1 MNTVVLGLQWG
12 DEGKG
17 KAIDYL
23 AGSFSVVVR
32 FQGGHNAGH
41 TVYYQ
46 GRKVILHVLPSGI
59 FYPDCSA
66 VIANGVV
73 VEPLQLVEEI
83 RNARGLGLSLQ
94 NLALSENA
102 PLILPF
108 HQELDVVFEDSRYQR
123 IGTTRRGI
131 GPAYED
137 VVGRRA
143 LFVGDLLREDVFR
156 AKIAPLAEYYQRL
169 FSAHG
174 RPAVNLGAAIENYLQ
189 AGEFLRP
196 FVCNT
201 TCVLQQAYRA
211 GKKILFE
218 GAQGTLLDI
227 NLGTYPFVTSSNTTI
242 AGVFSGSGLP
252 IKAVDRVIGISKA
265 YATRVGEGPFPSE
278 LTGESGR
285 MLREWGNEY
294 GSTTGRPRRVGWL
307 DLVALKYAVQVN
319 GVDSLFLTK
328 LDVLDELA
336 EIPLVVAYEGD
347 DGPSELFS
355 PHADALS
362 LARPIFRSL
371 PGWQKKIGAIERFNE
386 LPGPLHDYL
395 RFIEDFV
402 GVAVSHVSLGGRT
415 PADDRDRRL
424 SKTAF

>member
-23 AGSFSVVVR
+23 AGAFDVVAR

-46 GRKVILHVLPSGI
+46 GRKVVLHVLPSGI
-59 FYPDCSA
+59 FYPDCLA

-73 VEPLQLVEEI
+73 VQPLQLVEEI
-83 RNARGLGLSLQ
+83 RNARSLGLSMR
-94 NLALSENA
+94 NLALSEAA

-108 HQELDVVFEDSRYQR
+108 HQQLDVVFEDSRYQR

-137 VVGRRA
+137 VIGRRA
-143 LFVGDLLREDVFR
+143 LFVGDLLCEQVFR
-156 AKIAPLAEYYQRL
+156 AKIAPLAEYYRRL
-169 FSAHG
+169 FTAHG
-174 RPAVNLGAAIENYLQ
+174 HPADSFDQAIEQYLE
-189 AGEFLRP
+189 AGKFLKP
-196 FVCNT
+196 YVAAT
-201 TCVLQQAYRA
+201 QQLLQQAFQD

-242 AGVFSGSGLP
+242 AGVFSGTGLSP
-252 IKAVDRVIGISKA
+252 KAVDRVIGISKA
-265 YATRVGEGPFPSE
+265 YTTRVGEGPFPTE
-278 LTGESGR
+278 LKDESGR
-285 MLREWGNEY
+285 MLRERGNEF

-307 DLVALKYAVQVN
+307 DLVALRYAVQVN

-328 LDVLDELA
+328 LDVLDELD
-336 EIPLVVAYEGD
+336 EIQVATAYEK
-347 DGPSELFS
+347 DGKRGERFFA
-355 PHADALS
+355 HADSLS
-362 LARPIFRSL
+362 LVRPVYQAL
-371 PGWQKKIGAIERFNE
+371 PGWKTDLGAIRRLRD
-386 LPGPLHDYL
+386 LPSRVRSYL
-395 RFIEDFV
+395 RFIEEFTGVKV
-402 GVAVSHVSLGGRT
+402 GYVSLGGEREQT
-415 PADDRDRRL
+415 IKIGR
-424 SKTAF
+424 

>member
-1 MNTVVLGLQWG
+1 MAWSSSRCNW
-12 DEGKG
+12 
-17 KAIDYL
+17 
-23 AGSFSVVVR
+23 SS
-32 FQGGHNAGH
+32 
-41 TVYYQ
+41 
-46 GRKVILHVLPSGI
+46 
-59 FYPDCSA
+59 
-66 VIANGVV
+66 
-73 VEPLQLVEEI
+73 EI
-83 RNARGLGLSLQ
+83 QNARALGLSLQ

-174 RPAVNLGAAIENYLQ
+174 HPAVNLDEAIEQYLQ

-196 FVCNT
+196 FVCDT
-201 TCVLQQAYRA
+201 TRLLQQAFTA

-242 AGVFSGSGLP
+242 AGVFSGTGLP
-252 IKAVDRVIGISKA
+252 AKAVDRVIGITKA
-265 YATRVGEGPFPSE
+265 YTTRVGEGPFPSE

-285 MLREWGNEY
+285 LLREWGNEY

-328 LDVLDELA
+328 LDVLDE
-336 EIPLVVAYEGD
+336 IGGD
-347 DGPSELFS
+347 
-355 PHADALS
+355 
-362 LARPIFRSL
+362 
-371 PGWQKKIGAIERFNE
+371 PGG
-386 LPGPLHDYL
+386 H
-395 RFIEDFV
+395 
-402 GVAVSHVSLGGRT
+402 
-415 PADDRDRRL
+415 RL
-424 SKTAF
+424 

>member
-46 GRKVILHVLPSGI
+46 GKKVVLHVLPSGI
-59 FYPDCSA
+59 FYPDCLA

-73 VEPLQLVEEI
+73 VQPLQLVEEI
-83 RNARGLGLSLQ
+83 QNARALGLSLE

-137 VVGRRA
+137 VIGRRA
-143 LFVGDLLREDVFR
+143 LFVDDLLHEDVFR

-169 FSAHG
+169 FAAHNH
-174 RPAVNLGAAIENYLQ
+174 PAANLDEAVDRYLQ
-189 AGEFLRP
+189 AGIFLKP

-201 TCVLQQAYRA
+201 TRLLQQALAA
-211 GKKILFE
+211 GKDILFE

-242 AGVFSGSGLP
+242 AGVFSGTGLP
-252 IKAVDRVIGISKA
+252 AKAVQRVIGISKA

-278 LTGESGR
+278 LTGASGQQ
-285 MLREWGNEY
+285 LRERGNEY
-294 GSTTGRPRRVGWL
+294 GATTGRPRRVGWL

-328 LDVLDELA
+328 LDVLDEMA
-336 EIPLVVAYEGD
+336 EIQVVTAYEGV
-347 DGPSELFS
+347 DGFP

-362 LARPIFRSL
+362 RVRPVYRAL
-371 PGWQKKIGAIERFNE
+371 PGWEKKLGAIGRFRD
-386 LPGPLHDYL
+386 LPRQVRAYL
-395 RFIEDFV
+395 RFIEDYTGIV
-402 GVAVSHVSLGGRT
+402 VSHVSLGGE
-415 PADDRDRRL
+415 RRQ
-424 SKTAF
+424 TIEIGA

>member
-46 GRKVILHVLPSGI
+46 GQKVVLHVLPSGI

-73 VEPLQLVEEI
+73 VQPLQLVEEI
-83 RNARGLGLSLQ
+83 QNARALGLSLQ

-137 VVGRRA
+137 VIGRRA
-143 LFVGDLLREDVFR
+143 LFMGDLLREDVFR

-174 RPAVNLGAAIENYLQ
+174 HPAGNLDDAIDRYLT
-189 AGEFLRP
+189 AGVFLRP

-201 TCVLQQAYRA
+201 TLLLQQAFA
-211 GKKILFE
+211 AQKKILFE

-242 AGVFSGSGLP
+242 AGVFSGTGLSH
-252 IKAVDRVIGISKA
+252 KAVDPGR
-265 YATRVGEGPFPSE
+265 RRPFS
-278 LTGESGR
+278 
-285 MLREWGNEY
+285 
-294 GSTTGRPRRVGWL
+294 
-307 DLVALKYAVQVN
+307 Q
-319 GVDSLFLTK
+319 
-328 LDVLDELA
+328 
-336 EIPLVVAYEGD
+336 
-347 DGPSELFS
+347 
-355 PHADALS
+355 
-362 LARPIFRSL
+362 
-371 PGWQKKIGAIERFNE
+371 
-386 LPGPLHDYL
+386 
-395 RFIEDFV
+395 
-402 GVAVSHVSLGGRT
+402 RT
-415 PADDRDRRL
+415 DR
-424 SKTAF
+424 

>member
-46 GRKVILHVLPSGI
+46 GKKVVLHVLPSGI
-59 FYPDCSA
+59 FYPDCLA

-73 VEPLQLVEEI
+73 VQPLQLVEEI
-83 RNARGLGLSLQ
+83 QNARALGLSLE

-137 VVGRRA
+137 VIGRRA
-143 LFVGDLLREDVFR
+143 LFVDDLLREDVFR

-169 FSAHG
+169 FAAHG
-174 RPAVNLGAAIENYLQ
+174 HPAANLEEAIDRYLQ
-189 AGEFLRP
+189 AGIFLKS
-196 FVCNT
+196 FVRNT
-201 TCVLQQAYRA
+201 TRLLQQALA
-211 GKKILFE
+211 AKKDILFE
-218 GAQGTLLDI
+218 GAQGALLDI

-242 AGVFSGSGLP
+242 AGVFSGTGLP
-252 IKAVDRVIGISKA
+252 AKAVERVIGISKA

-278 LTGESGR
+278 LTGAGGQQ
-285 MLREWGNEY
+285 LRERGNEY
-294 GSTTGRPRRVGWL
+294 GATTGRPRRVGWL

-328 LDVLDELA
+328 LDVLDEMA
-336 EIPLVVAYEGD
+336 EIQVVTAYEGV
-347 DGPSELFS
+347 DGFPA
-355 PHADALS
+355 HADALS
-362 LARPIFRSL
+362 RVRPVYSAL
-371 PGWQKKIGAIERFNE
+371 PGWEKKLGAIERFRD
-386 LPGPLHDYL
+386 LPEQVRAYL
-395 RFIEDFV
+395 RFIEDFTGV
-402 GVAVSHVSLGGRT
+402 GVSHVSLGGE
-415 PADDRDRRL
+415 RRQ
-424 SKTAF
+424 TIEIGA

>member
-1 MNTVVLGLQWG
+1 MNTVVLGMQWG

-23 AGSFSVVVR
+23 AGSFAVVVR

-46 GRKVILHVLPSGI
+46 GQKIILHVLPSGI
-59 FYPDCSA
+59 FYPGCSA
-66 VIANGVV
+66 VIAHGVV
-73 VEPLQLVEEI
+73 VQPLRLVEEI
-83 RNARGLGLSLQ
+83 QNARALGLSLQ

-143 LFVGDLLREDVFR
+143 LFVGDLLREEIFR
-156 AKIAPLAEYYQRL
+156 AKITPLAEYYQRL

-174 RPAVNLGAAIENYLQ
+174 HPAANLDEATDQYLR

-201 TCVLQQAYRA
+201 TLLLHRA
-211 GKKILFE
+211 FATEKKILFE

-242 AGVFSGSGLP
+242 AGVFSGTGLSA
-252 IKAVDRVIGISKA
+252 KAVDRVIGISKA
-265 YATRVGEGPFPSE
+265 YTTRVGEGPFPTE
-278 LTGESGR
+278 LTDESGR
-285 MLREWGNEY
+285 LLREWGNEY

-307 DLVALKYAVQVN
+307 DLVALKYAVQIN

-336 EIPLVVAYEGD
+336 EIQVATAYESNGVS
-347 DGPSELFS
+347 GELFS
-355 PHADALS
+355 PHADVLS
-362 LARPIFRSL
+362 RVRPLYQIL
-371 PGWQKKIGAIERFNE
+371 PGWRKKLGAINRFQD
-386 LPGPLHDYL
+386 LPSQVHGYL

-402 GVAVSHVSLGGRT
+402 GVAVSHVSIGGE
-415 PADDRDRRL
+415 RRQTIEI
-424 SKTAF
+424 ST

>member
-46 GRKVILHVLPSGI
+46 GQKVVLHVLPSGI

-73 VEPLQLVEEI
+73 VQPLQLVGEI
-83 RNARGLGLSLQ
+83 QNARALGLSLH

-137 VVGRRA
+137 VIGRRA
-143 LFVGDLLREDVFR
+143 LFVGDLLRADVFR

-174 RPAVNLGAAIENYLQ
+174 HPVANLDEDIDQYLQ

-196 FVCNT
+196 FVCDT
-201 TCVLQQAYRA
+201 TRLLQHAFA
-211 GKKILFE
+211 GGKKILFE

-242 AGVFSGSGLP
+242 AGVFSGTGLP
-252 IKAVDRVIGISKA
+252 ARAVDRVIGISKA
-265 YATRVGEGPFPSE
+265 YTTRVGEGPFPSE
-278 LTGESGR
+278 LGGESGR
-285 MLREWGNEY
+285 LLREWGNEY
-294 GSTTGRPRRVGWL
+294 GATTGRPRRVGWL
-307 DLVALKYAVQVN
+307 DLVALRYAVQVN

-328 LDVLDELA
+328 LDVLDEMA
-336 EIPLVVAYEGD
+336 EIQVATAYEI
-347 DGPSELFS
+347 DGKAVESFS
-355 PHADALS
+355 PHADVLS
-362 LARPIFRSL
+362 RVRPVYRAL
-371 PGWQKKIGAIERFNE
+371 PGWRKKLGEISRFQD
-386 LPGPLHDYL
+386 LPGAVHDYL
-395 RFIEDFV
+395 RFIEDFTGV
-402 GVAVSHVSLGGRT
+402 GVSHVSIGGE
-415 PADDRDRRL
+415 RRQ
-424 SKTAF
+424 TIEIGA

>member
-23 AGSFSVVVR
+23 AGTFAVVVR

-73 VEPLQLVEEI
+73 VQPLQLVEEI
-83 RNARGLGLSLQ
+83 QNARSLGLTLQ

-137 VVGRRA
+137 VIGRRA
-143 LFVGDLLREDVFR
+143 LFVGDLLRADVFR

-174 RPAVNLGAAIENYLQ
+174 HPAVNLETAIEKYLQ

-201 TCVLQQAYRA
+201 TCLLQRA
-211 GKKILFE
+211 FAAQKKILFE

-242 AGVFSGSGLP
+242 AGVFSGTGLP
-252 IKAVDRVIGISKA
+252 LRAVDRVIGITKA
-265 YATRVGEGPFPSE
+265 YTTRVGEGPFPSE

-285 MLREWGNEY
+285 LLREWGNEY

-307 DLVALKYAVQVN
+307 DLVALKYAVQIN

-336 EIPLVVAYEGD
+336 EIPVAVGYEGHG
-347 DGPSELFS
+347 GPADLFP
-355 PHADALS
+355 PHADALG
-362 LARPIFRSL
+362 LVKPVFRSL
-371 PGWQKKIGAIERFNE
+371 PGWQKKIGAIESFNE
-386 LPGPLHDYL
+386 LPAPLHDYL
-395 RFIEDFV
+395 HFIENFT
-402 GVAVSHVSLGGRT
+402 GVPVSHVSLGGE
-415 PADDRDRRL
+415 RRQ
-424 SKTAF
+424 TIEIGA

>member
-41 TVYYQ
+41 TVYFQ
-46 GRKVILHVLPSGI
+46 GKKVILHVLPSGI
-59 FYPDCSA
+59 FYPDCAA
-66 VIANGVV
+66 VIAHGVV
-73 VEPLQLVEEI
+73 VQPLQLVDEI
-83 RNARGLGLSLQ
+83 NNARALGLSLQ
-94 NLALSENA
+94 NLALSEHA

-143 LFVGDLLREDVFR
+143 LFVGDLLHEDVFR
-156 AKIAPLAEYYQRL
+156 AKIAPLVEYYQRL
-169 FSAHG
+169 FLAHG
-174 RPAVNLGAAIENYLQ
+174 HPGVNLNEGIEQYLQ
-189 AGEFLRP
+189 AGDFLRT

-201 TCVLQQAYRA
+201 AQLLQQAFSD
-211 GKKILFE
+211 GKDILFE
-218 GAQGTLLDI
+218 GAQGSLLDI

-242 AGVFSGSGLP
+242 AGVFSGTGLST
-252 IKAVDRVIGISKA
+252 KAVKRVIGVSKA
-265 YATRVGEGPFPSE
+265 YTTRVGEGPFPSE
-278 LTGESGR
+278 LVGENGR
-285 MLREWGNEY
+285 LLREWGHEY

-307 DLVALKYAVQVN
+307 DLVALKYAVQIN
-319 GVDSLFLTK
+319 GVDSLFVTK
-328 LDVLDELA
+328 LDVLDELE
-336 EIPLVVAYEGD
+336 EIPVAVAYKGHG
-347 DGPSELFS
+347 GPAEMFP
-355 PHADALS
+355 PHADV
-362 LARPIFRSL
+362 LARVKPVFRSL
-371 PGWQKKIGAIERFNE
+371 PGWREKIGAIECFSD
-386 LPGPLHDYL
+386 LPVQLRDYL

-402 GVAVSHVSLGGRT
+402 GVRVSYLSLGGE
-415 PADDRDRRL
+415 RRQTIEI
-424 SKTAF
+424 SA